1 MNRYAGGSVKHFE
14 RSNGLDTALY
24 KNIRFLPSNGIFLC
38 TVAHYLQGDRGGGGS
53 EHRGEGGSNKDMEVC
68 DVCGALLIVGDAQQR
83 IDEHI
88 MGKQHM
94 GYARIRTFLQNR
106 DEVTGASLASAYL

>member
-1 MNRYAGGSVKHFE
+1 MRHLWRPAHC
-14 RSNGLDTALY
+14 L
-24 KNIRFLPSNGIFLC
+24 
-38 TVAHYLQGDRGGGGS
+38 VAHCLQGDRGGSS

-106 DEVTGASLASAYL
+106 DKVTSASLVSAYLSLC